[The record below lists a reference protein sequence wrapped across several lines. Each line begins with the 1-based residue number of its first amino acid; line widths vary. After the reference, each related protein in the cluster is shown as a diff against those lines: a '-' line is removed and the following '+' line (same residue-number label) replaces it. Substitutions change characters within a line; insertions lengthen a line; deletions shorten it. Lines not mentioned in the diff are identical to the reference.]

1 MAFWYTVLD
10 ARTFLSQIF
19 SSSISS
25 FLILYILFFL
35 PFSSRNFR
43 VIRLIFYIST
53 FTSPITTIKWR
64 CLDPPLRI
72 PEQTLPGTAH
82 RLDPGRPSAIFSTPL
97 RPTAFCC
104 VCIASLSKH
113 GELLVCYPTKV
124 GYSRIKSEVFKKSD
138 FVGSHVIASFN
149 FMDAA
154 LPAASLF
161 IRIFQSISFL
171 PVG

>member
-10 ARTFLSQIF
+10 ARDFLSQIF

-43 VIRLIFYIST
+43 VIRPIFYIST

-97 RPTAFCC
+97 RPTALCC

-113 GELLVCYPTKV
+113 GELLVCLFDKN
-124 GYSRIKSEVFKKSD
+124 SENSHFST
-138 FVGSHVIASFN
+138 FTHLAGSVRNHNISSERS
-149 FMDAA
+149 A
-154 LPAASLF
+154 LSL
-161 IRIFQSISFL
+161 S
-171 PVG
+171 